1 MPLYELMREA
11 ALAKSNGEARRL
23 IKGGGG
29 RLNDTVI
36 TKETASAK
44 RKDLNAEGV
53 LKLSAGRKRHV
64 LIIPN

>member
-1 MPLYELMREA
+1 MREA
-11 ALAKSNGEARRL
+11 GLANSNGDARRL

-29 RLNDTVI
+29 RLNDSVI
-36 TKETASAK
+36 TKETAAAK
-44 RKDLNAEGV
+44 LEDLNAEGF